1 MNEKHT
7 KFLSILEDKVRD
19 FPKMYN
25 VRLGALLVHKN
36 TIISYGQ
43 NDCKTDPFQAKF
55 ADHEWRIHIHAEVNA
70 IKKALK
76 QISTR
81 QIRNS
86 TLYILRLKNNPES
99 DGYMW
104 GMAKP
109 CKSCQMCL
117 AAFGISKVIYTT
129 EDGCTFL

>member
-1 MNEKHT
+1 MNDKHL
-7 KFLSILEDKVRD
+7 KFLSILENKVVN
-19 FPKMYN
+19 FHKMYN
-25 VRLGALLVHKN
+25 VRMGALIVHRN
-36 TIISYGQ
+36 SIISFGQ

-55 ADHEWRIHIHAEVNA
+55 ADHEWRVHIHAEVNA

-76 QISTR
+76 HLSTR
-81 QIRNS
+81 DIQNA
-86 TLYILRLKNNPES
+86 TLYVVRLKHNPI
-99 DGYMW
+99 DKGFMR

-129 EDGCTFL
+129 EDGCAFL